1 MSDPI
6 KKGTRPDGSTFY
18 WFRISAGR
26 HPATGKR
33 VQVYKSFPTRREA
46 KAEYGKILSDLAGK
60 RFVARDGITVN
71 AYLDTW
77 EPAHGRDLE
86 AGSRTVIRHD
96 LRPVRERLGGRKLQS
111 VTRADVDALV
121 DWVLAEGRKRGG
133 QPGTGLSPRSVQ
145 RTLAVFQR
153 ACEDA
158 IDERLMSINPCRRVK
173 RPKQVRPVHEL
184 WSDEETAMFGKAAA
198 ADRLAPVITL
208 QCLGLR
214 PEEVC
219 GLRWKD
225 VNLTAGTLT
234 IRTARTLVDGKP
246 IEKPPKTD
254 AGKRVL
260 PLDRT
265 LIAQLKGFRKLQAAE
280 KLAAGEA
287 YQDGGY
293 VCCNELGAPSD
304 PARLRRV
311 WYRLMRG
318 AGARKVKPYTASR
331 HAAGSYLSR
340 AGVSPEIIAAWLGH
354 TDASFTMRTYVHAR
368 PEDLAAA
375 RDALAARNNDGSLR
389 DSGEP
394 DVQ

>member
-6 KKGTRPDGSTFY
+6 KSKVNPDGTTVW
-18 WFRISAGR
+18 WFRISAG
-26 HPATGKR
+26 ADSTGKR
-33 VQVYKSFPTRREA
+33 IQVYRSFDTKREA
-46 KAEYGKILSDLAGK
+46 KAEHAKIVHDLAGH

-86 AGSRTVIRHD
+86 EGSRAVIRHD
-96 LRPVRERLGGRKLQS
+96 LRPVRERLGERKLQS
-111 VTRADVDALV
+111 VTRADIDSLV
-121 DWVLAEGRKRGG
+121 DWMLTAGRVRGG
-133 QPGTGLSPRSVQ
+133 KPGTGLSPRSVQ
-145 RTLAVFQR
+145 RTLCVAQKAF
-153 ACEDA
+153 EDA
-158 IDERLMSINPCRRVK
+158 IDERLISVNPCRRVK
-173 RPKQVRPVHEL
+173 RPKQVKPVHEL

-219 GLRWKD
+219 GLRWRD
-225 VNLTAGTLT
+225 VDLTAGTLT
-234 IRTARTLVDGKP
+234 IRMARTLVDGRP
-246 IEKPPKTD
+246 MEKAPKTD

-265 LIAQLKGFRKLQAAE
+265 LIAQLKAFRKVQVAE
-280 KLAAGEA
+280 KLAAGGA
-287 YQDGGY
+287 YSDGGY
-293 VCCNELGAPSD
+293 VCCDELGAPSD

-311 WYRLMRG
+311 WYRLMRE
-318 AGARKVKPYTASR
+318 ADVRKVKPYTASR

-340 AGVSPEIIAAWLGH
+340 AGVSPEVIAAWLGH
-354 TDASFTMRTYVHAR
+354 ADASFTMRTYVHAR

-375 RDALAARNNDGSLR
+375 RDALAARN
-389 DSGEP
+389 
-394 DVQ
+394 VQ